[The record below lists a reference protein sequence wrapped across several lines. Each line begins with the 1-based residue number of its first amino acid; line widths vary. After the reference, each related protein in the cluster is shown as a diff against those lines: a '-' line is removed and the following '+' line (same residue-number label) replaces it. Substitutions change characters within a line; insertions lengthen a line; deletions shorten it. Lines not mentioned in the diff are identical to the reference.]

1 MINYVIWRI
10 LQMIPILLGVTLI
23 VFVLL
28 RVSGDPVLLMLG
40 EDAQPE
46 QAEALRLALG
56 LNRPLYQQYLMY
68 MADLLTGDFGNS
80 LRYNGQPALQ
90 VVLERLP
97 ATASLAAMGLF
108 FAIVISLPAGII
120 AALNQHRI
128 PDHIASFFSILG
140 QAMPNFWLG
149 IMLILIFAVTLG
161 WFPVSGSDKP
171 FSVILPGLT
180 LGSGLAAILT
190 RMLRSSLLEVMR
202 QDYIRTARAKGLPQQ
217 AIVVRHAL
225 RNAALS
231 YLTVIGLEASALMA
245 GAVVTEQVFAWP
257 GIGLL
262 AIQAIS
268 SRDMA
273 VVQTIVILSSVIVMS
288 MNLLV
293 DILYSVVDPRIQH
306 G

>member
-40 EDAQPE
+40 EDVQPE

-108 FAIVISLPAGII
+108 FAIVISLPAG
-120 AALNQHRI
+120 
-128 PDHIASFFSILG
+128 
-140 QAMPNFWLG
+140 
-149 IMLILIFAVTLG
+149 
-161 WFPVSGSDKP
+161 
-171 FSVILPGLT
+171 
-180 LGSGLAAILT
+180 
-190 RMLRSSLLEVMR
+190 
-202 QDYIRTARAKGLPQQ
+202 
-217 AIVVRHAL
+217 
-225 RNAALS
+225 
-231 YLTVIGLEASALMA
+231 
-245 GAVVTEQVFAWP
+245 
-257 GIGLL
+257 
-262 AIQAIS
+262 
-268 SRDMA
+268 
-273 VVQTIVILSSVIVMS
+273 
-288 MNLLV
+288 
-293 DILYSVVDPRIQH
+293 
-306 G
+306 

>member
-46 QAEALRLALG
+46 QVENLRVALG
-56 LNRPLYQQYLMY
+56 LDRPLYEQYLIY
-68 MADLLTGDFGNS
+68 MTDLLTGDFGDS

-97 ATASLAAMGLF
+97 ATASLAATGLF
-108 FAIVISLPAGII
+108 FAILISLPAGII
-120 AALNQHRI
+120 AALNQRRM
-128 PDHIASFFSILG
+128 PDHLASSFSILG

-171 FSVILPGLT
+171 LSVILPGLT
-180 LGSGLAAILT
+180 LGSGLAAMLT
-190 RMLRSSLLEVMR
+190 RMLRSSLLEVMQ
-202 QDYIRTARAKGLPQQ
+202 QDYIRTARAKGLPQR
-217 AIVVRHAL
+217 AIIVRHAL

-262 AIQAIS
+262 AIQAID

-273 VVQTIVILSSVIVMS
+273 VVQAIVIISSLIVMS
-288 MNLLV
+288 MNLIV
-293 DILYSVVDPRIQH
+293 DLLYSVVDPRIQH

>member
-56 LNRPLYQQYLMY
+56 LDRPLYQQYLMY

-202 QDYIRTARAKGLPQQ
+202 QDYIRTARAKGLPQR

>member
-1 MINYVIWRI
+1 MIAFIGWRI
-10 LQMIPILLGVTLI
+10 LQMIPVILGITLI

-40 EDAQPE
+40 EEAQPE
-46 QAEALRLALG
+46 QIEALRASLG
-56 LNRPLYQQYLMY
+56 LDRPIHEQYLTFMG
-68 MADLLTGDFGNS
+68 DLLRGDFGQS
-80 LRYNGQPALQ
+80 IRYNNQPALE
-90 VVLERLP
+90 VVIERLP

-120 AALNQHRI
+120 SALNRNRL

-149 IMLILIFAVTLG
+149 IMLILFFSIGLG
-161 WFPVSGSDKP
+161 WFPVSGSEG
-171 FSVILPGLT
+171 FMSVILPGLT
-180 LGSGLAAILT
+180 LGSGLAAMLT
-190 RMLRSSLLEVMR
+190 RMLRSSMIEVMQ
-202 QDYIRTARAKGLPQQ
+202 QDYIRTARAKGLPYRT
-217 AIVVRHAL
+217 IIVRHAL

-273 VVQTIVILSSVIVMS
+273 VVQTVVILSAIIVMT
-288 MNLLV
+288 MNLVV